1 MFISIGNI
9 KSEMVLQMEPICN
22 KWKYCEQMPQ
32 QWMNSLVEIPTYNW
46 MLIDFLEVSMGK
58 TEFKLIQSCAHF
70 QKLRTFF
77 TDLRNVTNT
86 VSVKFKLPNNFLEIF
101 IVIVDICSY
110 TPALIINNSQWLEYR
125 CTKNNFTILKN
136 DKLYLHSKNFSVYY
150 Y

>member
-1 MFISIGNI
+1 
-9 KSEMVLQMEPICN
+9 
-22 KWKYCEQMPQ
+22 
-32 QWMNSLVEIPTYNW
+32 

-86 VSVKFKLPNNFLEIF
+86 VSVKFKLPNNFLEIC

-110 TPALIINNSQWLEYR
+110 TPALIINNSQ
-125 CTKNNFTILKN
+125 
-136 DKLYLHSKNFSVYY
+136 
-150 Y
+150 